1 MHKIAVLVS
10 HPIQY
15 QAPLFRKIAER
26 PEIDLKVYFAWDNR
40 GALDKEFGKN
50 ILWDIPLIEGYR
62 HDFLKNYSP
71 YPSSKFLG
79 QINPGVVRKI
89 SKENCD
95 AILIFGWN
103 SFTNWLGF
111 LIAFWR
117 GIPVLLRGE
126 NPLNQERLKSGWKI
140 KVKKV
145 VLGWLFRHVSALLY
159 IGEENKRFYQFYGA
173 PTEKL
178 FFAPYAVDNDRFLT
192 ASENLK
198 PKRQRLR
205 EELGV
210 GPENLVIL
218 FAGKL
223 IPKKRPMDLLRALEL
238 LTTNYLPPTTHLL
251 FVGDGELRPELKE
264 YVSEK
269 KIPNVKFLG
278 FKNQTEMPEVYAI
291 SDIFVLPSGTGETW
305 GLAVNEAMCFG
316 VVPIVSDTVGCG
328 PDLVDG
334 GVNGF
339 VFPLGDYKK
348 LTEQILSLVEGKEKL
363 KQFSE
368 KSLQKIKE
376 YSYERDIEALLGAL

>member
-159 IGEENKRFYQFYGA
+159 IGEENKRFYQFN
-173 PTEKL
+173 T
-178 FFAPYAVDNDRFLT
+178 
-192 ASENLK
+192 
-198 PKRQRLR
+198 
-205 EELGV
+205 
-210 GPENLVIL
+210 LV
-218 FAGKL
+218 
-223 IPKKRPMDLLRALEL
+223 R
-238 LTTNYLPPTTHLL
+238 
-251 FVGDGELRPELKE
+251 
-264 YVSEK
+264 
-269 KIPNVKFLG
+269 
-278 FKNQTEMPEVYAI
+278 
-291 SDIFVLPSGTGETW
+291 
-305 GLAVNEAMCFG
+305 
-316 VVPIVSDTVGCG
+316 
-328 PDLVDG
+328 
-334 GVNGF
+334 
-339 VFPLGDYKK
+339 
-348 LTEQILSLVEGKEKL
+348 
-363 KQFSE
+363 
-368 KSLQKIKE
+368 
-376 YSYERDIEALLGAL
+376 

>member
-316 VVPIVSDTVGCG
+316 VVPIVDR
-328 PDLVDG
+328 
-334 GVNGF
+334 
-339 VFPLGDYKK
+339 
-348 LTEQILSLVEGKEKL
+348 
-363 KQFSE
+363 
-368 KSLQKIKE
+368 KSVV
-376 YSYERDIEALLGAL
+376 